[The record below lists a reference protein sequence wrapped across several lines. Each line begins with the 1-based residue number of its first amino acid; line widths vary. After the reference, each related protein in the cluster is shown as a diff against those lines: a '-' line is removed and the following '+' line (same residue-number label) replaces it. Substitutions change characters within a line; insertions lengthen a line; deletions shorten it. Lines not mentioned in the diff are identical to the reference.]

1 LALTYIQNGLDI
13 DENANGVNFR
23 PNPFAGVVDLL
34 TNGGKYR
41 YDSLQ
46 AEIRRR
52 FTGGFSLQANY
63 TFQKILTDVQSDQQ
77 TRFDPFLDVN
87 NQDLDYARADYD
99 RTHTFNFN
107 SIYELPFG
115 AGKRWLSDGWADKI
129 FGGLQFSSIVNI
141 SSGPPVGIIDPRGTF
156 NRGGRSGRQTARSS
170 LSPDQ
175 IKELVGIFKTPNGVF
190 LINPSVL
197 FATAVR
203 RNAAGQIV
211 ETRTGIDLNQPL
223 PTGFALSEVR
233 GAAAINQP
241 AFPGQVFFRNA
252 PGETGNLPRS
262 FINGPIYFN
271 WDAGFMKRIR
281 FGETTR
287 LEIRAEAF
295 NVLNRANFFI
305 ADNSGIF
312 NVNGTNF
319 GRLTTTFSPRIMQ
332 LAARFEF

>member
-1 LALTYIQNGLDI
+1 M
-13 DENANGVNFR
+13 
-23 PNPFAGVVDLL
+23 LL
-34 TNGGKYR
+34 IFFFF
-41 YDSLQ
+41 Q
-46 AEIRRR
+46 AEDGIRDVAV
-52 FTGGFSLQANY
+52 TGVQTCALPIY
-63 TFQKILTDVQSDQQ
+63 TL
-77 TRFDPFLDVN
+77 
-87 NQDLDYARADYD
+87 
-99 RTHTFNFN
+99 NFN
-107 SIYELPFG
+107 TIYELPFG
-115 AGKRWLSDGWADKI
+115 NGKRWLNNGGFVERV
-129 FGGLQFSSIVNI
+129 FGGFQFSSIVNI
-141 SSGPPVGIIDPRGTF
+141 SSGPPVGIIDARGTF
-156 NRGGRSGRQTARSS
+156 NRAGRSGRQTARSS
-170 LSPDQ
+170 LTPDA
-175 IKELVGIFKTPNGVF
+175 IRDLIGIHKTPNGVF
-190 LINPSVL
+190 LIDPSVL

-223 PTGFALSEVR
+223 PAGFTLSEVR

-241 AFPGQVFFRNA
+241 AFAGQVFFRNA

-262 FINGPIYFN
+262 FLNGPLYVN

-281 FGETTR
+281 FGETMR

-312 NVNGTNF
+312 NVNSTNF